1 MTLTHPEAKVY
12 AGDRWEFRGRLQ
24 NANGT
29 PMDITNRT
37 IEWKMLDRDQHLVAV
52 TITLSK
58 LDNLGGLIN
67 IVVTGANSATVVP
80 GRYTDYC
87 RVDGEMIMW
96 TGQIVV
102 MASPYMALAA

>member
-1 MTLTHPEAKVY
+1 MTLSHSEVKVH

-24 NANGT
+24 NVNGT

-37 IEWKMLDRDQHLVAV
+37 VEWKLLDRQQHLVNV
-52 TITLSK
+52 TTTVTK
-58 LDNLGGLIN
+58 LDNVGGLIN
-67 IVVTGANSATVVP
+67 ILVTGAASATIAP

-102 MASPYMALAA
+102 MASPFMSLAA